1 MKRQAVSEGPGTP
14 GVQLGENAVRTMVLQ
29 GGATVFA
36 EHGVRAASVEDIL
49 KAARISR
56 RTFYR
61 FYDGKEDVLMEL
73 YRLGTEGLLE
83 SCRLSLAEETDP
95 LRQIERCIDAHL
107 SSARGMG
114 RLIFVLGGEA
124 QRHESALHARRMQV
138 HEELASLLSRTPAN
152 RRIDPLLF
160 RAVIL
165 ALEGVTRMVLAE
177 GDEGRNVSEVAIKR
191 ARRTMMRIATAA
203 LAGDGPGVS
212 RLPRTP

>member
-1 MKRQAVSEGPGTP
+1 VKRQSVSEGPGTP
-14 GVQLGENAVRTMVLQ
+14 GVQLGESAVRTMVLE
-29 GGATVFA
+29 GGAAVLA
-36 EHGVRAASVEDIL
+36 EHGVRPASVELIL

-73 YRLGTEGLLE
+73 YRLCTEDLLE
-83 SCRLSLAEETDP
+83 SCRLSLAEETAP

-107 SSARGMG
+107 ASARGPG
-114 RLIFVLGGEA
+114 RLLFVLGGEA
-124 QRHESALHARRMQV
+124 QHQESPLHARRTEV
-138 HEELASLLSRTPAN
+138 HEELTAMLCRMPLT
-152 RRIDPLLF
+152 RRIDPLLL

-165 ALEGVTRMVLAE
+165 ALEGVTRLVLAE
-177 GDEGRNVSEVAIKR
+177 GDQGRNVSEVALKR

-203 LAGDGPGVS
+203 LAGKGPGVT

>member
-1 MKRQAVSEGPGTP
+1 MKKQAISEGPGTP
-14 GVQLGENAVRTMVLQ
+14 GVQLGESAVRTMVLQ

-36 EHGVRAASVEDIL
+36 EQGVRAASVEDIL

-61 FYDGKEDVLMEL
+61 FFDGKEDVLMEL
-73 YRLGTEGLLE
+73 YRLGTQGLLE

-107 SSARGMG
+107 QSARALG
-114 RLIFVLGGEA
+114 RLVFVLGGEA

-138 HEELASLLSRTPAN
+138 HEELADMLCKTPAT
-152 RRIDPLLF
+152 RRIDPLMF

-191 ARRTMMRIATAA
+191 ARRTMMRLATAT
-203 LAGDGPGVS
+203 LAGEGPGVTK
-212 RLPRTP
+212 LPKLP